1 MAGRMQQETSAWF
14 HCQGLRLKLGSGGER
29 GGEEGRREEERKGE
43 GRREKSRYTM
53 CEMLSYLLVD
63 LNYKAHVLVAQSCL
77 SLCDPMN
84 YSLPGSSVHGIFQAR
99 RLEWV
104 AISFSRGDLPDSRVE
119 PGSPALQS
127 DALLSE
133 PSGEA

>member
-63 LNYKAHVLVAQSCL
+63 LNYKAHVLVAQSYL

-84 YSLPGSSVHGIFQAR
+84 YSLPGSSVHGILQAR
-99 RLEWV
+99 VPE
-104 AISFSRGDLPDSRVE
+104 
-119 PGSPALQS
+119 
-127 DALLSE
+127 
-133 PSGEA
+133 